1 MSWKRGLKQV
11 GINVKRIQKTR
22 AKKYWFVLGQ
32 AVPWLAIYHLLM
44 AAGRSVRTYQQLFK
58 CDTAIHLWAACSK
71 NQSCNRSEI
80 SRVSSFKR
88 FWGDALASRIT
99 RPAVLTN
106 TSLIA
111 FINLVTINPYV
122 LRVEIGIYSIYP
134 GLPIQDLDF
143 GITTIA
149 KFRPLGQDQDF
160 FRTIL
165 GWQKASEMQNG
176 SKKYISVSC
185 DIFRPM
191 SVLLLFSA
199 ASGGRIRI

>member
-1 MSWKRGLKQV
+1 MKSLQGYSKTKSGPGAQFRTYSGPFLALWSGSGPSPEFRTFLVPLFLLLFLWHGV
-11 GINVKRIQKTR
+11 IN
-22 AKKYWFVLGQ
+22 
-32 AVPWLAIYHLLM
+32 HLLVVS
-44 AAGRSVRTYQQLFK
+44 GRTICIYQQLFK
-58 CDTAIHLWAACSK
+58 CDTTIRLWAACSK
-71 NQSCNRSEI
+71 NQSRNRSEI

-122 LRVEIGIYSIYP
+122 LRVDIGIYSIYP

-160 FRTIL
+160 FQTIL
-165 GWQKASEMQNG
+165 G
-176 SKKYISVSC
+176 
-185 DIFRPM
+185 
-191 SVLLLFSA
+191 
-199 ASGGRIRI
+199 